1 MNKKGYTLVEL
12 LATLIVLSI
21 VIGITIPIALNVIN
35 NSKEKDLELI
45 KKNISDAAVN
55 LVNEC
60 NFDDS
65 FEDGLSKK
73 ICDKLSKDELLL
85 VQVQDLIVRGF
96 LTYEEKNGEYDSNHP
111 DDTGY
116 IIKNPVSNKNL
127 AYCYFRLKND
137 GSVCSTVSN
146 DSQCGL
152 FDGCKE

>member
-65 FEDGLSKK
+65 FEDSFSTSNRICPALSTDGKK
-73 ICDKLSKDELLL
+73 LIS
-85 VQVQDLIVRGF
+85 VRDLMKRGF
-96 LTYEEKNGEYDSNHP
+96 LSNYEGEYGS
-111 DDTGY
+111 Y
-116 IIKNPVSNKNL
+116 VIKNPVNGENIADCHFYVL
-127 AYCYFRLKND
+127 DD
-137 GSVCSTVSN
+137 GTVCSGIKDT
-146 DSQCGL
+146 
-152 FDGCKE
+152 GCTFFKLCSWVEG